1 MQLFQPYFTLNILRS
16 SPRRHRGERTTTIP
30 MKTPPLPVGFTDD
43 GCSIL
48 CADWKSVP
56 CKMIEMCYTEVK
68 QKTEEGYH
76 MTDQELLQAI
86 REITR
91 EEIQASEKRVLTAA
105 KEEIQAS
112 EKRVLTAAKE
122 EIQASEKR
130 VLTVAKEE
138 IQASEKRVMTAAKE
152 EIQASEKRVL
162 TAAKEEIQA
171 SESRIKKETIIL
183 MDAEFGPK
191 FNLLAENQAIMLE
204 RLDRLERKVDGLE
217 DKVLEHDFRLKII
230 K

>member
-1 MQLFQPYFTLNILRS
+1 MYAIFQCYFTLKILRS

-91 EEIQASEKRVLTAA
+91 
-105 KEEIQAS
+105 EEIQAS